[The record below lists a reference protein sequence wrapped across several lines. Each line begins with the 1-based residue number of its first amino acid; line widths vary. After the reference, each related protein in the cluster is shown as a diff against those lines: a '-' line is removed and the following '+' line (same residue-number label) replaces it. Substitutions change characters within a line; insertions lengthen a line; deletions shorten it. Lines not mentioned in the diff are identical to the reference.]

1 MANFTDFINGA
12 LDLVVPHARK
22 EPLNPMAY
30 VRDINEWFAPA
41 AQMALD
47 EMEGRESYPKWNYML
62 ASIPVLGKAGKFLKN
77 VPEGAIVP
85 KFLENETTKKAAE
98 KIRKLEQE
106 NREYYNQ
113 IKKTRPEIRFDKYGN
128 PIGDGTWHTNYQV
141 YDIPGTDVSISPS
154 NTSESVY
161 VTYRT
166 PDGKSSTSRHST
178 HFSNQED
185 KDFIDILND
194 LGMIKSVPRYE
205 KKLWGQNVKKSKVDS
220 YPSSGLTYSQI
231 LDLPEDEMKKY
242 KGMLIVDENG
252 NKKNWMFNGDSFNN
266 EVGRDYFIKD
276 EFEKLFEGY

>member
-1 MANFTDFINGA
+1 MPKFTDFINGA

-22 EPLNPMAY
+22 EPFNPMAY
-30 VRDINEWFAPA
+30 AKDVNEWFLPW

-47 EMEGRESYPKWNYML
+47 EYEGNEKYPGWSYAL
-62 ASIPVLGKAGKFLKN
+62 AALPVFGKAGKFLKN
-77 VPEGAIVP
+77 VPEGAIIP
-85 KFLENETTKKAAE
+85 KYLENETTKKASE
-98 KIRKLEQE
+98 KIRKIEQE

-113 IKKTRPEIRFDKYGN
+113 IKKTRPNIRYDKYGN

-205 KKLWGQNVKKSKVDS
+205 KKLLGQNVKKSKVDS

-252 NKKNWMFNGDSFNN
+252 NKKNWMFNGNSYNS